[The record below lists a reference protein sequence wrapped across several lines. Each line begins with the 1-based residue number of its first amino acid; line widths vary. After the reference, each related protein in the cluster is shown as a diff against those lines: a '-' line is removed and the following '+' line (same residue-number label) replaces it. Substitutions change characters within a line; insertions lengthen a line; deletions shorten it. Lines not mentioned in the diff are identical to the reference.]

1 MTRIAREG
9 RKSTTSAT
17 ITARRTT
24 GKRETVGF
32 GGWRRDRGFRYGDKG
47 KGKLWRGLQRA
58 GPVHTNAPAIVSVQ
72 SWSSVGWVEPQG
84 PAREVDCWNDGARAE
99 RKYSSSSWPP
109 TPARRSGPSD
119 GQVSSVVDFTIP
131 PLRGGAWAFIVTVTR
146 YPYLNPLS
154 SLLLTVPLLL
164 TMPSVGHMT
173 ADPSMPMSDRLPR
186 VGSTTSVGQLSEGA
200 RT

>member
-58 GPVHTNAPAIVSVQ
+58 GPVHTN
-72 SWSSVGWVEPQG
+72 WSSVGWVESQG
-84 PAREVDCWNDGARAE
+84 PAREVDCWNGGARVE
-99 RKYSSSSWPP
+99 RKYSSSGWPP

-119 GQVSSVVDFTIP
+119 GQVSSVVYFTIP
-131 PLRGGAWAFIVTVTR
+131 PLRGGAGAFIVTVTR
-146 YPYLNPLS
+146 YPYLNSLS

-164 TMPSVGHMT
+164 TMPSVVLT
-173 ADPSMPMSDRLPR
+173 ARRALAGKGCRPCPPYMC
-186 VGSTTSVGQLSEGA
+186 
-200 RT
+200 

>member
-58 GPVHTNAPAIVSVQ
+58 GPVVDKQRRFHLFPAHWRDGGEAFAFLQELRARDRLGAELEFGWMGGTSGSGPGSQLLEWWSSGQAKVFQLKLAADSCKKVGPLRCNEVSVPE
-72 SWSSVGWVEPQG
+72 SLIFFIAYRTVAPHHAVRDPYGE
-84 PAREVDCWNDGARAE
+84 ARAY
-99 RKYSSSSWPP
+99 R
-109 TPARRSGPSD
+109 
-119 GQVSSVVDFTIP
+119 
-131 PLRGGAWAFIVTVTR
+131 
-146 YPYLNPLS
+146 
-154 SLLLTVPLLL
+154 
-164 TMPSVGHMT
+164 
-173 ADPSMPMSDRLPR
+173 
-186 VGSTTSVGQLSEGA
+186 
-200 RT
+200 